1 MVGKTILVT
10 SGKGGVGCSTVAA
23 RLALAFA
30 RRGVTT
36 LLGDLSWGNP
46 ALDVLCGLAERVV
59 YDVRD
64 VLCARVDP
72 RRASLPVIT
81 VQNLT
86 LLPGTTVFEGVPGD
100 AEVIRLF
107 ETLRGGFDQDVMILD
122 VPKETVTVL
131 SEFADAVLA
140 VSDVSAASLRAT
152 AALRFSPR
160 ASNVRVVLN
169 RYPTDREK
177 TKIYP
182 TVREAIDL
190 AGLPLAAILFD
201 DPRLPQDDE
210 TAPGEFPERPLL
222 DAPCKNLSVRL
233 TGGHAPLLTGL
244 IRGRKRR
251 KTLTQMGRRRLEN
264 A

>member
-1 MVGKTILVT
+1 MVRKTILVT

-30 RRGVTT
+30 RRGTT
-36 LLGDLSWGNP
+36 VLLADFAWGNP
-46 ALDVLCGLAERVV
+46 AQDLLCGRAERVV

-86 LLPGTTVFEGVPGD
+86 LLPGSTVFDGVPGD
-100 AEVIRLF
+100 AEAIRLF
-107 ETLRGGFDQDVMILD
+107 ETLRGGFDQEVMIVD
-122 VPKETVTVL
+122 VPKETVMVL
-131 SEFADAVLA
+131 SEFADVTLA
-140 VSDVSAASLRAT
+140 VSDFSAASLRAT
-152 AALRFSPR
+152 ASLRFSQR
-160 ASNVRVVLN
+160 ATVKMVLN
-169 RYPTDREK
+169 RCPTERETAK
-177 TKIYP
+177 LYP

-190 AGLPLAAILFD
+190 AGLPLSAILFD
-201 DPRLPQDDE
+201 DPRLAQDDL
-210 TAPGEFPERPLL
+210 TAPGQFSARPYL
-222 DAPCKNLSVRL
+222 DAPAKNLSLRL

-244 IRGRKRR
+244 MRGRKRR
-251 KTLTQMGRRRLEN
+251 KLLTQMEKRRLEN

>member
-10 SGKGGVGCSTVAA
+10 SGKGGVGCSTVAV

-36 LLGDLSWGNP
+36 LLGDLAWGNP
-46 ALDVLCGLAERVV
+46 AQDVLCGLAERVV

-72 RRASLPVIT
+72 RRASLPVVS

-86 LLPGTTVFEGVPGD
+86 LLPGTTVFDGVPGD

-131 SEFADAVLA
+131 SEFADVTLA
-140 VSDVSAASLRAT
+140 VTDFSTASLRAT
-152 AALRFSPR
+152 AALNFSQR
-160 ASNVRVVLN
+160 ATVRAVFN

-210 TAPGEFPERPLL
+210 ISPGQFPERPLL

-244 IRGRKRR
+244 IRGRKRQ
-251 KTLTQMGRRRLEN
+251 KTLAQMGKRRLEN